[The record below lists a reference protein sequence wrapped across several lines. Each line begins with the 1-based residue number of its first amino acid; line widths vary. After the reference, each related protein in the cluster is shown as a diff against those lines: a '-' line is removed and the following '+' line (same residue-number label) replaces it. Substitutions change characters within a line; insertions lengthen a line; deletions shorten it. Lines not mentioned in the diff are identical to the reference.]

1 MRDTAR
7 PRKAAGI
14 ALLLAASLALTAC
27 GGQQTQETGS
37 SAKKSD
43 ARSGAPTPAVTDP
56 VVTTYDGGL
65 YVLDGETLE
74 IAEDIPLPGF
84 NRINPAGDDRH
95 VMISTSDG
103 FRVLDAAG
111 GKLTD
116 IEFQGAK
123 PGHVVHHAGRTVL
136 FTDGTGEV
144 TAFDPDDLAGG
155 KPKTTTYTA
164 PSPHHGVAVELANGH
179 LVTTL
184 GTEEERTGITVL
196 DENREEITRNEE
208 CPGVH
213 GEATAKDEAVVI
225 GCEDGVLIHRGG
237 TITKVDSPTEYGRIG
252 NQAGSEDSPI
262 VLGDYKKDADA
273 ELERPEQVSLI
284 DTRTGELRLVDLGT
298 SYTFRSLA
306 RGPHGEALVLGTDG
320 EIHVIDPEEG
330 KVTRTIPVMDQ
341 WREPL
346 EWQRPRPAIFVRDH
360 TAYVSD
366 PATRRLHAIDIESGE
381 QRASVTLPK
390 APNELSGVRH

>member
-1 MRDTAR
+1 MSDTAR
-7 PRKAAGI
+7 PTKAAGI
-14 ALLLAASLALTAC
+14 ALLLATSLTLTAC
-27 GGQQTQETGS
+27 GGQDRETRPP
-37 SAKKSD
+37 AKKAD
-43 ARSGAPTPAVTDP
+43 AGSGAPAPAVKDP

-65 YVLDGETLE
+65 YVLDGATLE

-84 NRINPAGDDRH
+84 NRVNPAGDDRH
-95 VMISTSDG
+95 VMVSTSSG
-103 FRVLDAAG
+103 FRALDAVG

-116 IEFQGAK
+116 VEFKGDK

-144 TAFDPDDLAGG
+144 TSFDPDDLAGG
-155 KPKTTTYTA
+155 KPESTTYTS
-164 PSPHHGVAVELANGH
+164 PSPHHGVAIELADGR

-184 GTEEERTGITVL
+184 GTEEERSGITVL
-196 DENREEITRNEE
+196 DENRKEVTRSEQ

-213 GEATAKDEAVVI
+213 GEATAEDEAVVI
-225 GCEDGVLIHRGG
+225 GCENGVLIYRDGA
-237 TITKVDSPTEYGRIG
+237 ITKVDSPTEYGRIG
-252 NQAGSEDSPI
+252 NQAGSEDSPV

-320 EIHVIDPEEG
+320 KIHVIDPEKG

-346 EWQRPRPAIFVRDH
+346 EWQQPRPAIFVRDH

-366 PATRRLHAIDIESGE
+366 PSTRKLHAIDVESGE
-381 QRASVTLPK
+381 QLASATLPK
-390 APNELSGVRH
+390 APNELSGVKH

>member
-1 MRDTAR
+1 MNHTAR
-7 PRKAAGI
+7 PTKAAGI
-14 ALLLAASLALTAC
+14 ALLLATSLALTAC
-27 GGQQTQETGS
+27 GGQGDQGTRPP
-37 SAKKSD
+37 AKKAD
-43 ARSGAPTPAVTDP
+43 AGSGVPAPAVEDP
-56 VVTTYDGGL
+56 VVATYDGGL

-74 IAEDIPLPGF
+74 IARDIPLPGF
-84 NRINPAGDDRH
+84 NRVNPAGDDRH
-95 VMISTSDG
+95 VMVSTATG

-111 GKLTD
+111 GTLTD
-116 IEFQGAK
+116 IEFPGDK

-136 FTDGTGEV
+136 FSDGTGDV

-155 KPKTTTYTA
+155 KPRTTTYTS
-164 PSPHHGVAVELANGH
+164 PSPHHGVAVELADGR

-184 GTEEERTGITVL
+184 GTEESRTGITVL
-196 DENREEITRNEE
+196 DGNRKEITRNEK

-213 GEATAKDEAVVI
+213 GEATAEDEAVVV
-225 GCEDGVLIHRGG
+225 GCEDGVLIYRDGA
-237 TITKVDSPTEYGRIG
+237 ITKVDSPTEYGRIG
-252 NQAGSEDSPI
+252 NQAGSEASPI

-284 DTRTGELRLVDLGT
+284 DTRTGRLRLVDLGT

-320 EIHVIDPEEG
+320 AIHVIDPEKAE
-330 KVTRTIPVMDQ
+330 VTRTIPVVDR

-366 PATRRLHAIDIESGE
+366 PATRRLHAVDIESGK
-381 QRASVTLPK
+381 RLATVDLPK
-390 APNELSGVRH
+390 APNELSGVKH